1 VDIVTLIYFWNIFMR
16 VVFYVALP
24 AQYIWSDRSTT
35 KMGWITVERKRTPT
49 LVNVYGTNEPSS
61 ATESLQ
67 RFFYITK
74 LLLRVSNEDT
84 STTTFKS
91 LSIFLW
97 IYISPGPVIKLSSI
111 KVDLIRGFK
120 NFIALNKH
128 SAEESDIKR
137 IVQEKSVWV
146 AFRE

>member
-1 VDIVTLIYFWNIFMR
+1 MR

-91 LSIFLW
+91 LSIFL
-97 IYISPGPVIKLSSI
+97 
-111 KVDLIRGFK
+111 
-120 NFIALNKH
+120 
-128 SAEESDIKR
+128 
-137 IVQEKSVWV
+137 
-146 AFRE
+146 